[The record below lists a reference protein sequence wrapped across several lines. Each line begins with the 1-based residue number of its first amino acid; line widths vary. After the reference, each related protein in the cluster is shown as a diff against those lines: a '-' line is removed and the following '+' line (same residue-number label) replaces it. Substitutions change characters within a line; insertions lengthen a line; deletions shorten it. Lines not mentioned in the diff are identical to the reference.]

1 MEISK
6 ERIKSPGE
14 VDDEYMCP
22 ICIHL
27 LWKPV
32 ECQNCQR
39 QFCKRCIDKCLKEKP
54 GICPLCGTY
63 QEKRCSPMF
72 YALLCKFKIECESKH
87 NGCNEVLLYE
97 SLEKHQEEQCQY
109 PVKICRGCQKKVLKK
124 DLEQH
129 EQNCDEIQMECKGCK
144 VIYKQREKHQQLD
157 CIMNMLE
164 QSNKK
169 VESLE
174 KIVENLQLNFHKLE
188 ANVNIHLPPCF
199 ETGVVHDISLSSI
212 PLSWNIIYDFP
223 YSHATTVEE
232 LRALKLQCKEQII
245 VGAIEGRSSTILKI
259 AAMGPSD
266 ILLLDSPLNQPTKYG
281 NVHWYLTPNKS
292 FGFAPSTTTINCD
305 RADYGE
311 KDNSE
316 NRLSWKLG
324 GAGGYRAGA
333 VIGLNTNNV
342 WRKVILTPKY

>member
-1 MEISK
+1 
-6 ERIKSPGE
+6 
-14 VDDEYMCP
+14 
-22 ICIHL
+22 
-27 LWKPV
+27 
-32 ECQNCQR
+32 
-39 QFCKRCIDKCLKEKP
+39 
-54 GICPLCGTY
+54 
-63 QEKRCSPMF
+63 
-72 YALLCKFKIECESKH
+72 
-87 NGCNEVLLYE
+87 VLLYE
-97 SLEKHQEEQCQY
+97 SLEKHQEEQCEY